1 VDAWRTF
8 RSRGG
13 GGQVKLCGGGGGGG
27 VERLSYGGGA
37 VESGRESDGGVME
50 SRREREDDSCSIL
63 RVCGRLGCEM
73 GAATI

>member
-37 VESGRESDGGVME
+37 VESGRESDGGAME
-50 SRREREDDSCSIL
+50 SGEGERTS
-63 RVCGRLGCEM
+63 RVGFRGFPMVGPGRQGES
-73 GAATI
+73 G